1 MIKTDIEKQIDTERH
16 FHSIWNMYIEAIDMG
31 LIYSPFG
38 ALQKGMKKPEL
49 VCICK
54 GVQYAGRYFTAGNIM
69 QINTAYYDGIN
80 DIQLQQTIAHELAH
94 HIQWMLF
101 PQFKQWHG
109 PEFRHIMQG
118 IGYSGD
124 TYHSMNPAIAAQRA
138 ARAKTELPDLF

>member
-1 MIKTDIEKQIDTERH
+1 MITDIEKQMHVEKL
-16 FHSIWNMYIEAIDMG
+16 FHSIWQQYMDAIDSK
-31 LIYSPFG
+31 LIINSFG
-38 ALQKGMKKPEL
+38 VLQKGIKKPEL

-54 GVQYAGRYFTAGNIM
+54 GVNYAGRYFPSGNIM

-80 DIQLQQTIAHELAH
+80 DIDLQQTIAHELAH

-124 TYHSMNPAIAAQRA
+124 TYHDMNPKIAAQRA
-138 ARAKTELPDLF
+138 AKAKTELFEF

>member
-1 MIKTDIEKQIDTERH
+1 MITDIEKQIHVEKL
-16 FHSIWNMYIEAIDMG
+16 FHSIWQQYMDAIDSK
-31 LIYSPFG
+31 LIINSLG
-38 ALQKGMKKPEL
+38 VLQKGIKKPEL

-54 GVQYAGRYFTAGNIM
+54 GVNYAGRYFPSGNIM

-80 DIQLQQTIAHELAH
+80 DIDLQQTIAHELAH
-94 HIQWMLF
+94 HLQWMLF

-124 TYHSMNPAIAAQRA
+124 TYHNMSPAVAVQRA
-138 ARAKTELPDLF
+138 KAAKTELFEF